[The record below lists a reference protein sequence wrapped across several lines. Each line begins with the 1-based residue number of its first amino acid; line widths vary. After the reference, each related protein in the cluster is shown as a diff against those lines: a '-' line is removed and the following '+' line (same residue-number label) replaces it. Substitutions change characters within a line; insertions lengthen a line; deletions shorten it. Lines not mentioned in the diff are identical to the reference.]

1 MNAQAQTQRNARH
14 ASTLL
19 LAALLT
25 GLLGACAQLPGNF
38 SGVQPGLSTGA
49 QLRAAQGQPDRVWP
63 NADGTQTLE
72 YPQQPFGTRC
82 MMITVDAN
90 DKVLSVLD
98 GLSPPQRARIEVG
111 MKPEQVSRILG
122 RERSRVYFSNSHE
135 DVWDWNIEPDQT
147 GYPMRFNVHFQN
159 GTVLRTSQS
168 MVFPTRPF
176 RD

>member
-1 MNAQAQTQRNARH
+1 MLTAGCVAAQAA
-14 ASTLL
+14 
-19 LAALLT
+19 
-25 GLLGACAQLPGNF
+25 
-38 SGVQPGLSTGA
+38 V
-49 QLRAAQGQPDRVWP
+49 
-63 NADGTQTLE
+63 
-72 YPQQPFGTRC
+72 
-82 MMITVDAN
+82 
-90 DKVLSVLD
+90 
-98 GLSPPQRARIEVG
+98 PQRARIEVG

-122 RERSRVYFSNSHE
+122 RERSRVYFSNSNE